1 MLLAKITL
9 GAIGDNISYQVLVV
23 LTLDNSA
30 TISSTLVFKTM
41 EENYSKTQRIKLKIP
56 SALYQL
62 PNPLKYFKIIIYM
75 LMLINRITKT
85 TIQIQMYQ
93 IITITLDNKMQFN
106 KNRSLDLQVQFL
118 WNITM
123 MLVVVV
129 LKEVVWSKWV
139 TKLLKELNKFLKGIR
154 F

>member
-1 MLLAKITL
+1 LAKITL

-62 PNPLKYFKIIIYM
+62 LNPLKYLKIIIKRKM
-75 LMLINRITKT
+75 LRLRNRITIT
-85 TIQIQMYQ
+85 TIQIQIYQ
-93 IITITLDNKMQFN
+93 LITITLDNKIQFN

-118 WNITM
+118 
-123 MLVVVV
+123 
-129 LKEVVWSKWV
+129 
-139 TKLLKELNKFLKGIR
+139 
-154 F
+154 